1 MSSLLLAAVLHVA
14 WAAGCFTGVNDNIA
28 VFIKYKETTDIWLNL
43 NASGVGW
50 RSDVPFPGVGGF

>member
-28 VFIKYKETTDIWLNL
+28 VFIKYKETTDIWLN
-43 NASGVGW
+43 
-50 RSDVPFPGVGGF
+50 